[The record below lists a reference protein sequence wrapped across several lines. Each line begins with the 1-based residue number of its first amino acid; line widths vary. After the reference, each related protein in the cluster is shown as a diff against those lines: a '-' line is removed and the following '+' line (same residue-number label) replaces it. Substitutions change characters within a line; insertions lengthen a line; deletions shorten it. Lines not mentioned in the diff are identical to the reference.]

1 MFQRIAVAYDGSRPS
16 RAAFDCALEIAVRF
30 GGVVHVVSVVRLPEP
45 TTRVELHAVI
55 EEGQEHFRAEF
66 VALRERAAEHG
77 LAIETEI
84 LEGHP
89 ADQVLRAAE
98 RFHADLIVMGRRGRS
113 AIQRWLLGSVSERVL
128 RDAQCPTLVV
138 H

>member
-1 MFQRIAVAYDGSRPS
+1 MFQRIAVAYDGSHAS
-16 RAAFDCALEIAVRF
+16 RTAFECALEIAGRF
-30 GGVVHVVSVVRLPEP
+30 GSVLRVISVVRLPEP

-55 EEGQEHFRAEF
+55 EEGQEHYRAEF
-66 VALRERAAEHG
+66 DALGKRAAELG
-77 LAIETEI
+77 LTLETEV

-113 AIQRWLLGSVSERVL
+113 AVGRWLLGSVSERVL
-128 RDAQCPTLVV
+128 RDAGCPALVV